1 MVPMSLDQR
10 VAVAGLVAAL
20 MAACSPSSALA
31 VVDECRAR
39 GRFTSV
45 MMGTTILLDFVVIL
59 VFNCAQALADATL
72 SSRPVDGGVVG
83 VVVAQLAISACGGV
97 LLGGALVF
105 VVFWRGRSC
114 ARRKNRRA
122 AALQQ
127 GLKKVLLLACAAL
140 VFIASH
146 VAHPWVEPLL
156 ACLVAGFVVT
166 NHTRYGHEFG
176 TLLHG
181 SLGAGVYV
189 FFFTLTGAAM
199 YVRSPARSLL
209 NSAFSYFC

>member
-1 MVPMSLDQR
+1 
-10 VAVAGLVAAL
+10 
-20 MAACSPSSALA
+20 
-31 VVDECRAR
+31 
-39 GRFTSV
+39 
-45 MMGTTILLDFVVIL
+45 VVIL

-72 SSRPVDGGVVG
+72 SSHPVDGRVVG

-97 LLGGALVF
+97 LLGGALVL

-140 VFIASH
+140 IFIASH

-166 NHTRYGHEFG
+166 NHTRYVRPLAARDDQCLLRLLLHHSLHFTSPLLFSFVSH
-176 TLLHG
+176 TLLVLDLFVATNAPPG
-181 SLGAGVYV
+181 MATSSARCC
-189 FFFTLTGAAM
+189 TGAW
-199 YVRSPARSLL
+199 ARACTCS
-209 NSAFSYFC
+209 SSR